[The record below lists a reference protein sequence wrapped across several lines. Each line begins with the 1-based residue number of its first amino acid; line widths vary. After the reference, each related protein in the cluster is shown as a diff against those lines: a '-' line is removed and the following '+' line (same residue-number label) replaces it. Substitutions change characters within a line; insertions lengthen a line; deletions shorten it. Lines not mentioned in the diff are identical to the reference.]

1 MKVAQL
7 ALYGGMLKSQ
17 KGIDMKCRPS
27 PTSTR
32 ERGAEKFPSCI
43 YPLIWPHCP
52 LLTLLKKVLLLL
64 MSTCIVQVPNHAVGE
79 LESRHWRSGTW
90 SIH

>member
-32 ERGAEKFPSCI
+32 ERGAEKFPSGLPTHFAALSI
-43 YPLIWPHCP
+43 ADSFEER
-52 LLTLLKKVLLLL
+52 LLLL

>member
-17 KGIDMKCRPS
+17 KGIDMKCRPQGNVAQKS
-27 PTSTR
+27 SR
-32 ERGAEKFPSCI
+32 VV

-52 LLTLLKKVLLLL
+52 LLTLLKNVLLLL
-64 MSTCIVQVPNHAVGE
+64 MSICIV
-79 LESRHWRSGTW
+79 
-90 SIH
+90 

>member
-32 ERGAEKFPSCI
+32 ERGAEKFPSGLPTHFAASSI
-43 YPLIWPHCP
+43 ADSFGESVAPTYVHLHCASA
-52 LLTLLKKVLLLL
+52 K
-64 MSTCIVQVPNHAVGE
+64 SC
-79 LESRHWRSGTW
+79 SW
-90 SIH
+90 